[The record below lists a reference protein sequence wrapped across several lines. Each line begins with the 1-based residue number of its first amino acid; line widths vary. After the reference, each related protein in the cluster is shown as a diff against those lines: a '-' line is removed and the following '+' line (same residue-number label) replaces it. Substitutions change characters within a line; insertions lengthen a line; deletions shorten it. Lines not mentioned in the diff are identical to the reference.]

1 MEELR
6 KAISRQPRFLH
17 NKNAPKN
24 KCKTK
29 TEVESENEE
38 INEIAKDRKTNIIK
52 RKNNNG
58 RNGQ

>member
-1 MEELR
+1 M
-6 KAISRQPRFLH
+6 QTQ
-17 NKNAPKN
+17 N
-24 KCKTK
+24 
-29 TEVESENEE
+29 ENEE